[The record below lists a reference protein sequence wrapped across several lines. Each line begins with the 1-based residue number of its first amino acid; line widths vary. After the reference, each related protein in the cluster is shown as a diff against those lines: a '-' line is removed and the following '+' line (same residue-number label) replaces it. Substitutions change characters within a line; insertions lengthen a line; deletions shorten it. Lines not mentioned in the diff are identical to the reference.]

1 MAQLAVTLGIDALSP
16 ALSGIGRYT
25 WELATGLRG
34 RREIDR
40 LTYYARSRVI
50 ADPRV
55 LLESDEPP
63 PIHRRFGRLQAKV
76 ERRRLRSDLFH
87 GPNFFLPPFVERGI
101 ITLHDLSVLRFPESH
116 PAARLREYAMH
127 FEPSLA
133 RAAHI
138 ITVSETVR
146 QEVIDLLDV
155 PADHV
160 TTVYNGVSENFHPQ
174 DEHRLRKILALW
186 GLRPGEYGLSVATYE
201 PRKKLVNLIDAW
213 RALPTDL
220 RSRFPLV
227 LAGTPGWQD
236 SPIKS
241 AIERGASEG
250 WIRDL
255 GYVAER
261 FLAPL
266 YAGARL
272 FAYPSS
278 YEGFGLPPVEA
289 MACGVP
295 TLVAN
300 RSCLPE
306 VTGGAAMLVD
316 PDDHDEFADSLQRAL
331 LDETWRAQAIAIGLD
346 RARQFT
352 WRRTVDETIAAYR
365 NLAA

>member
-16 ALSGIGRYT
+16 LLSGIGRYS

-40 LTYYARSRVI
+40 ITYYARSRVI

-63 PIHRRFGRLQAKV
+63 AIRRRFGRLQARV

-101 ITLHDLSVLRFPESH
+101 ITVHDLSVLRFPESH

-127 FEPSLA
+127 FESSLA

-138 ITVSETVR
+138 ITVSDTVR

-155 PADHV
+155 PTDRV
-160 TTVYNGVSENFHPQ
+160 TTVYNGVSENFRPH
-174 DEHRLRKILALW
+174 DEQRLRTILAMW
-186 GLRPGEYGLSVATYE
+186 GLRPGEYGLSVATFE
-201 PRKKLVNLIDAW
+201 PRKKLVELVAAW
-213 RALPTDL
+213 RALPGEL

-227 LAGTPGWQD
+227 LAGAPGWQD
-236 SPIKS
+236 GPITA
-241 AIERGASEG
+241 AIERGVSEG
-250 WIRDL
+250 WIRNL
-255 GYVAER
+255 GFVAER

-278 YEGFGLPPVEA
+278 YEGFGLPPMEA
-289 MACGVP
+289 MASGVP

-316 PDDHDEFADSLQRAL
+316 PDDHDAFAEGLQRAL
-331 LDETWRAQAIAIGLD
+331 LDEAWRARASTLGLA
-346 RARQFT
+346 RAGQFT
-352 WRRTVDETIAAYR
+352 WRRTIDETIAAYR
-365 NLAA
+365 KAT